1 MRASFKKWLGVRLG
15 LCTANHEERMRC
27 RGANLKF
34 YVMNLMRISLNH
46 FRSYPGMLSQT
57 QTCDALGHRLSFTAE
72 TLIRKQSISLREC
85 QPLLHLCDNF
95 YREGGTGLQRH
106 LSIIYNQLMMIAEE
120 DGMNLQA
127 QIRFAKV
134 VCSFSYW
141 RVAAPNIN
149 GELVLKVI
157 ISICRTLCLEWA
169 VESEKPSVEESIRDC
184 SL

>member
-1 MRASFKKWLGVRLG
+1 
-15 LCTANHEERMRC
+15 
-27 RGANLKF
+27 
-34 YVMNLMRISLNH
+34 
-46 FRSYPGMLSQT
+46 MLSQT

-149 GELVLKVI
+149 GDACIEGHHLHMQNPLPRMGGRVGEAQCGRVYKGLFIMMMKEPCVHQYF
-157 ISICRTLCLEWA
+157 
-169 VESEKPSVEESIRDC
+169 
-184 SL
+184 